1 MKLKSIIS
9 KINKNEDGALDK
21 IKVTKYIPFS
31 TKRAIV
37 KNVTA
42 LSTYM
47 DGDIVSED
55 ASEIIIRGTGMMKN
69 DVILEE
75 LLIFAY
81 KIAFLTDIT
90 VDGLLDEDMV
100 VDIEI
105 AEQAYDSMVEREI
118 YDYINEQFVN
128 DDIWELVRYEVS
140 QELEINNSVANV
152 LKTTIEEL
160 VAKLPTQEEIGQLM
174 TQIPSQ
180 LDGLKNLNIL
190 GNKSQKTESI
200 KKD

>member
-1 MKLKSIIS
+1 M
-9 KINKNEDGALDK
+9 
-21 IKVTKYIPFS
+21 
-31 TKRAIV
+31 
-37 KNVTA
+37 
-42 LSTYM
+42 
-47 DGDIVSED
+47 
-55 ASEIIIRGTGMMKN
+55 
-69 DVILEE
+69 
-75 LLIFAY
+75 
-81 KIAFLTDIT
+81 
-90 VDGLLDEDMV
+90 
-100 VDIEI
+100 
-105 AEQAYDSMVEREI
+105 
-118 YDYINEQFVN
+118 N

-152 LKTTIEEL
+152 LKTTIEDL